1 MALDSRWL
9 PRCPL
14 CSLCL
19 CCLLGLLSCG
29 PAPDPG
35 EHCQGLTEGAL
46 VITELMLD
54 PAGVDTG
61 AEWVE
66 LFNPGEAPVEL
77 PGLTLFTQDLDGT
90 KATSHVFRA
99 GQVPSGGHLV
109 AGDVRAEANPPW
121 VDYAYSGE
129 LGALGNSR
137 GVVGVRC
144 GATLL
149 DEARWT
155 HAAQAG
161 RSRMLGA
168 TGLEPSSEA
177 NDAETAWCDAPAELT
192 YLTPNA
198 GTPGEANPPCG
209 VQPEGPGTCLEDGLP
224 RARRPAGPGDLLIT
238 EVMASPSGPDATG
251 EWLELLAAADV
262 DLNGLTLTSGSGG
275 TAALDDE
282 RCLRVT
288 PGQYALL
295 ARSDD
300 GFLNGG
306 LPEPLAVYS
315 LSLTGTN
322 ERLSLRRGD
331 AGVDE
336 VALLGSRTGVAWQ
349 LDPKRF
355 DPARLDP
362 RANDEP
368 TGFCHAPR
376 RWRPDGG
383 GDHGSPGAPNP
394 PCDAGEEAPPVD
406 AGGSDAGRP
415 DAGAASPDVCLDA
428 ASRQPRPPRR
438 PAWGDLVIT
447 EWMANPGAVTDALG
461 EYLEVRANT
470 DVDLNDVV
478 LGDGST
484 ATRTLRSS
492 DCLSA
497 AAGTYLVFAAS
508 QDASVNGGLPTV
520 AGALPFSLGNA
531 VDSLWLKGA
540 DGGLLDSVSYDAT
553 QPGQS
558 TQLAAGLTGPEDN
571 ELAANL
577 CPTPDAGGNRY
588 GLGDLGTPGRANVP
602 CPPR

>member
-1 MALDSRWL
+1 MTLDSRWL
-9 PRCPL
+9 PRSL
-14 CSLCL
+14 RSLLCL
-19 CCLLGLLSCG
+19 LCLLSLLSCG

-35 EHCQGLTEGAL
+35 ERCQGLAPGAL

-61 AEWVE
+61 AEWLE
-66 LFNPGEAPVEL
+66 LFNPGESPVEL
-77 PGLTLFTQDLDGT
+77 PGLTLFTQDVDGT

-99 GQVPSGGHLV
+99 GQVAGGGHLV

-129 LGALGNSR
+129 LGALGNAR
-137 GVVGVRC
+137 GVVGLRC
-144 GATLL
+144 GTTLL

-155 HAAQAG
+155 RAALAG

-168 TGLEPSSEA
+168 TGLGPSSEA
-177 NDAETAWCDAPAELT
+177 NDAEAAWCDAPAELA
-192 YLTPNA
+192 YLAPNA
-198 GTPGEANPPCG
+198 GTPGEPNPPCG
-209 VQPEGPGTCLEDGLP
+209 AQPEGPGTCLEDGLR

-262 DLNGLTLTSGSGG
+262 DLNGLTLTSGSGA
-275 TAALDDE
+275 TDTLDDE

-315 LSLTGTN
+315 LSLAGTN

-336 VALLGSRTGVAWQ
+336 VAFLASSTGVAWQ
-349 LDPKRF
+349 LNPERL
-355 DPARLDP
+355 DPARLDAQ
-362 RANDEP
+362 ANDEP

-394 PCDAGEEAPPVD
+394 PCGDGGEAPPVD
-406 AGGSDAGRP
+406 AGRSDG
-415 DAGAASPDVCLDA
+415 GAASPDVCLDA
-428 ASRQPRPPRR
+428 ASRQPRPLRR

-447 EWMANPGAVTDALG
+447 EWMANPSAVTDALG
-461 EYLEVRANT
+461 EYLEVRANA

-492 DCLSA
+492 DCLRA
-497 AAGTYLVFAAS
+497 AAGTYLVFAVA

-520 AGALPFSLGNA
+520 AGVLPFSLGNTA
-531 VDSLWLKGA
+531 DSLWLRGP

-558 TQLAAGLTGPEDN
+558 TQLASGLVGPQDN

-577 CPTPDAGGNRY
+577 CPTPDAGSNRY
-588 GLGDLGTPGRANVP
+588 GLGDLGTPGRANVS